1 MKTDGDGDGDDDGG
15 GGGDGDGD
23 GGGGDGDGDGGGG
36 EGEGAPD
43 PSSPDPEPDPESPLA
58 SSSDLNPPK
67 APATFPSLPRASPC
81 SSSRNIALLE
91 AVCTEV
97 WAVSHVEVTGAHDAS
112 AGFAPASALNSLE
125 SAEAGSEPGSSE
137 HSGRRSGASTM
148 PGPSQALV
156 LANTRDVCFYVE
168 SMPAADSSYVQLAGG
183 KKQGTRRF

>member
-1 MKTDGDGDGDDDGG
+1 MGPGASGEGG
-15 GGGDGDGD
+15 GGGDGDG
-23 GGGGDGDGDGGGG
+23 GGGDGDGGGG

-58 SSSDLNPPK
+58 SSSDLKPPK

-148 PGPSQALV
+148 PGPPQALV
-156 LANTRDVCFYVE
+156 LANTRDDVSVCE
-168 SMPAADSSYVQLAGG
+168 WMPADRFGYSSVGGREKAGNDAHSP
-183 KKQGTRRF
+183 R